1 MSVALLIITH
11 APFGEAALEATFGT
25 LGTLPVP
32 TRILDIQPDCDLE
45 QERHHARSLLKELD
59 QGDGVLLLT
68 DLYGATPSNIACSL
82 MGGEHQLIL
91 VSGLNLAMLIR
102 VMNYA
107 EEDLP
112 GLADKAVNGGRGGI
126 YRYPP
131 LAQQEELDHA

>member
-1 MSVALLIITH
+1 MSVGLLIITH
-11 APFGEAALEATFGT
+11 APFGKAALEVTYGT
-25 LGTLPVP
+25 LGTLPLP
-32 TRILDIQPDCDLE
+32 TRIIDIHSDCNLE
-45 QERHHARSLLKELD
+45 QEREHARALLQELD

-82 MGGEHQLIL
+82 MGGEHQLVL

-107 EEDLP
+107 DEDLP
-112 GLADKAVNGGRGGI
+112 ALATRAINGGRGGI

-131 LAQQEELDHA
+131 LAQEEQLNHA

>member
-11 APFGEAALEATFGT
+11 APFGKAALEATFGT

-32 TRILDIQPDCDLE
+32 TRIMDIHPGCNPE
-45 QERHHARSLLKELD
+45 QERSRARALLKELD
-59 QGDGVLLLT
+59 EGDGVLLLT

-82 MGGEHQLIL
+82 MGGEHQLVL

-107 EEDLP
+107 DEDLP
-112 GLADKAVNGGRGGI
+112 GLAERAISGGRGGI
-126 YRYPP
+126 YRHPP
-131 LAQQEELDHA
+131 VAQQEQVNHA

>member
-11 APFGEAALEATFGT
+11 APFGTAALEATFGA
-25 LGTLPVP
+25 LGRLPVP
-32 TRILDIQPDCDLE
+32 TRVLDIQPDCDLE
-45 QERHHARSLLKELD
+45 QERHHARLLLQELD

-107 EEDLP
+107 DDDLSD
-112 GLADKAVNGGRGGI
+112 LADKAVNGGRGGI